1 MERELVLS
9 SYEVKNIGN
18 NKPENFVTK
27 YDNALILDRNK
38 EYAVGLNRI
47 INMSLTW
54 FNVKSKLNNQLI
66 RFSSDGG

>member
-1 MERELVLS
+1 M
-9 SYEVKNIGN
+9 KIIGS

-47 INMSLTW
+47 INMRITW
-54 FNVKSKLNNQLI
+54 FNVESG
-66 RFSSDGG
+66 S

>member
-9 SYEVKNIGN
+9 SYEAKNIGS

-38 EYAVGLNRI
+38 EYAVGL
-47 INMSLTW
+47 
-54 FNVKSKLNNQLI
+54 KL
-66 RFSSDGG
+66 